1 MILLKLLLLHYS
13 ISEKLL
19 TLGILFIKELAA
31 KSEVTDVYKFMDR
44 SDQPRLSTGRCSR
57 TVRTLQVFLSK
68 SSSLVFLFLRLSNGL

>member
-31 KSEVTDVYKFMDR
+31 KSEDTDVYKFMDR
-44 SDQPRLSTGRCSR
+44 SDQPRLSTGRCS
-57 TVRTLQVFLSK
+57 RTLQVFLSK